1 EGIPHTVL
9 TDSGVE
15 ISPEQEHERRRA
27 QFEAV
32 RRWFYHDWKR
42 IEPKLRTSIV
52 EGISVFLS
60 LFDDDPRVKRVF
72 CPPKVSYDPA
82 RNRDGRYGTPMPPFS
97 DLIEQGK
104 VCALNFPVAMNPGLA
119 RAIGTLMKQDFQRA
133 VLNRIPGAAAEP
145 GRQIRP
151 VLFLADEYHVFATV
165 GESDPSG

>member
-1 EGIPHTVL
+1 MFAAVGVPIPGAGQYET
-9 TDSGVE
+9 
-15 ISPEQEHERRRA
+15 RRA

-72 CPPKVSYDPA
+72 CPPKVCYDA
-82 RNRDGRYGTPMPPFS
+82 VRNADGRHGTPMPPFS
-97 DLIEQGK
+97 HLIEQGK

-119 RAIGTLMKQDFQRA
+119 RAIGTLMKQD
-133 VLNRIPGAAAEP
+133 
-145 GRQIRP
+145 
-151 VLFLADEYHVFATV
+151 
-165 GESDPSG
+165 